1 MHNACYSRTMDRL
14 STPGQAAFAR
24 PGITSPAEWQ
34 ARVDLAA
41 CYQLCALYGW
51 DDGIYTHIS
60 ATVPGEPGH
69 YLINPFGMRFNEV
82 RASNLVKVDGDG
94 NIAGGGKNPQYMVNQ
109 SGFRLHA
116 AVHQARPD
124 AACVMHLHNLSGI
137 AVGMQETGL
146 QPLSPYALRFY
157 GELAYHDYEGIAM
170 TPDEQERLVANLGN
184 RLAMLLR
191 NHGSLTVGRT
201 IAEAFVL
208 METLD
213 RACDVQLRAQAAVVP
228 LRQPSEAMCLKAHLQ
243 LVGDGSPEGAL
254 EWPSLLRRLD
264 AAAPQY
270 RT

>member
-1 MHNACYSRTMDRL
+1 MDRL
-14 STPGQAAFAR
+14 SIPGQAALSR
-24 PGITSPAEWQ
+24 PAITTPAEWQ
-34 ARVDLAA
+34 TRVDLAA
-41 CYQLCALYGW
+41 CYRLCALYGW

-60 ATVPGEPGH
+60 AAVPGEPGH
-69 YLINPFGMRFNEV
+69 YLINPFGMRFDEV
-82 RASNLVKVDGDG
+82 KASNLVKVDRAG
-94 NIAGGGKNPQYMVNQ
+94 NVVGPSQYTVNQ
-109 SGFRLHA
+109 ASFRLHA

-124 AACVMHLHNLSGI
+124 AACVMHLHNLAGI
-137 AVGMQETGL
+137 AVGMQQTGL

-170 TPDEQERLVANLGN
+170 TENEQRRLVQNLGS
-184 RLAMLLR
+184 RAAMLLR

-201 IAEAFVL
+201 IPEAFVL

-228 LRQPSEAMCLKAHLQ
+228 LRQPSEAVCLTAHMQ
-243 LVGDGSPEGAL
+243 LVGDGTPEGAL

-264 AAAPQY
+264 AASPQY

>member
-1 MHNACYSRTMDRL
+1 MDKL
-14 STPGQAAFAR
+14 SLSAHAAVAGA
-24 PGITSPAEWQ
+24 GITSPAEWQ
-34 ARVDLAA
+34 TRVDLAA

-60 ATVPGEPGH
+60 AAVPGEAGH
-69 YLINPFGMRFNEV
+69 YLINPFGMRFDEV

-94 NIAGGGKNPQYMVNQ
+94 AVVGPSGYTVNQ

-116 AVHQARPD
+116 AVHKARPE
-124 AACVMHLHNLSGI
+124 AACVMHLHNVAGI
-137 AVGMQETGL
+137 AVGIQEGGL
-146 QPLSPYALRFY
+146 LPMSPYALRFY

-170 TPDEQERLVANLGN
+170 TADEQARLVQDLGAHY
-184 RLAMLLR
+184 AMLLR

-201 IAEAFVL
+201 IPEAFVL

-213 RACDVQLRAQAAVVP
+213 RACEVQLRAQAAGVP
-228 LRQPSEAMCLKAHLQ
+228 LRQPPEDMCRHVHGQ

-264 AAAPQY
+264 AAGPRY

>member
-1 MHNACYSRTMDRL
+1 MDTL
-14 STPGQAAFAR
+14 STSGHAALVR
-24 PGITSPAEWQ
+24 PGTTSTAEWQ
-34 ARVDLAA
+34 TRVDLAA

-60 ATVPGEPGH
+60 AAVPGEAGH

-82 RASNLVKVDGDG
+82 KASNLVKVDSDG
-94 NIAGGGKNPQYMVNQ
+94 NIVGQSKYTVNQ

-116 AVHQARPD
+116 AVHKARPN
-124 AACVMHLHNLSGI
+124 AACVMHLHNLAGI

-170 TPDEQERLVANLGN
+170 TEDEQERLVQDLGP
-184 RLAMLLR
+184 RYAMLLR

-201 IAEAFVL
+201 IPEAFVL

-213 RACDVQLRAQAAVVP
+213 RACEVQLRAQAAAVP
-228 LRQPSEAMCLKAHLQ
+228 LRQPSDAMCLKARMQ
-243 LVGDGSPEGAL
+243 LVGDGSPEGVL
-254 EWPSLLRRLD
+254 EWPPLLRRLD
-264 AAAPQY
+264 VASPQY

>member
-1 MHNACYSRTMDRL
+1 MDRL
-14 STPGQAAFAR
+14 STPGQVALAR

-34 ARVDLAA
+34 TRVDLAA

-60 ATVPGEPGH
+60 AAVPGEPGH

-94 NIAGGGKNPQYMVNQ
+94 HVVGPSQYTANR
-109 SGFRLHA
+109 SGFRLHG
-116 AVHQARPD
+116 AVHKARPD
-124 AACVMHLHNLSGI
+124 AACVMHLHNLAGI

-146 QPLSPYALRFY
+146 LPLSPYALRFY
-157 GELAYHDYEGIAM
+157 NELAYHDYEGIAM
-170 TPDEQERLVANLGN
+170 EEDEQRRLVHDLGS
-184 RLAMLLR
+184 RHAMLLR

-201 IAEAFVL
+201 IPEAFVL

-213 RACDVQLRAQAAVVP
+213 RACDAQLRAQAAMVP
-228 LRQPSEAMCLKAHLQ
+228 LRQPPEAMCRKVHEQ
-243 LVGDGSPEGAL
+243 LLGDHSPEGAL

-264 AAAPQY
+264 AESPQY
-270 RT
+270 RS

>member
-1 MHNACYSRTMDRL
+1 MDRI
-14 STPGQAAFAR
+14 STSGEAVLAR

-34 ARVDLAA
+34 TRIDLAA
-41 CYQLCALYGW
+41 CYQLCVLHGW

-69 YLINPFGMRFNEV
+69 YLVNAFGLRFEEV
-82 RASNLVKVDGDG
+82 TASNFVKVDSDG
-94 NIAGGGKNPQYMVNQ
+94 NAVGPRQHAVNRT
-109 SGFRLHA
+109 GFRLHA
-116 AVHQARPD
+116 AVHRARPD
-124 AACVMHLHNLSGI
+124 AACVMHLHHVAGI
-137 AVGMQETGL
+137 AVGMQEGGL
-146 QPLSPYALRFY
+146 LPLSPYALRFH

-170 TPDEQERLVANLGN
+170 TEDEQARLVHDLGA
-184 RLAMLLR
+184 RHAMLLR

-213 RACDVQLRAQAAVVP
+213 RACAVQLQAQAAGVP
-228 LRQPSEAMCLKAHLQ
+228 LRQPSDAMCRKAHAQ

-264 AAAPQY
+264 AERPRY

>member
-1 MHNACYSRTMDRL
+1 MDRL
-14 STPGQAAFAR
+14 SPPGQAAHAALHR
-24 PGITSPAEWQ
+24 PAITTPAEWQ
-34 ARVDLAA
+34 TRVDLAA

-60 ATVPGEPGH
+60 AAVPGQPGH

-82 RASNLVKVDGDG
+82 KASNLVKVDSDG
-94 NIAGGGKNPQYMVNQ
+94 NVVGVSQYRINQ

-116 AVHQARPD
+116 AVHKARPD
-124 AACVMHLHNLSGI
+124 VACVMHLHNLAGI
-137 AVGMQETGL
+137 AVGVQETGL

-170 TPDEQERLVANLGN
+170 HDDEQLRLTHNLGA
-184 RLAMLLR
+184 RHAMLLR
-191 NHGSLTVGRT
+191 NHGSLTAGRT

-213 RACDVQLRAQAAVVP
+213 RACEVQLRAQAAVVP
-228 LRQPSEAMCLKAHLQ
+228 LRQPSEAVCLNAHLQ
-243 LVGDGSPEGAL
+243 LVGDGAPEGVL
-254 EWPSLLRRLD
+254 EWPALLRRLD
-264 AAAPQY
+264 ATCPHY

>member
-1 MHNACYSRTMDRL
+1 MDIL
-14 STPGQAAFAR
+14 STSSQAALVC
-24 PGITSPAEWQ
+24 PDTTSTAEWQ
-34 ARVDLAA
+34 TRIDLAA

-60 ATVPGEPGH
+60 AAIPGEPGR

-82 RASNLVKVDGDG
+82 KASNLVKVDSDG
-94 NIAGGGKNPQYMVNQ
+94 NIVGQSTYTVNQ

-116 AVHQARPD
+116 AVHKARPD
-124 AACVMHLHNLSGI
+124 AACVMHLHNLAGI

-157 GELAYHDYEGIAM
+157 GELAYHDYEGLAM
-170 TPDEQERLVANLGN
+170 TEDEQERLVHDLG
-184 RLAMLLR
+184 RRYAMLLR

-201 IAEAFVL
+201 IPEAFVL

-213 RACDVQLRAQAAVVP
+213 RACEVQLRAQGAVVP
-228 LRQPSEAMCLKAHLQ
+228 LRQPSEAMCLKAHMQ
-243 LVGDGSPEGAL
+243 LVGDGSPEGVL

-264 AAAPQY
+264 AASPQY
-270 RT
+270 RS

>member
-1 MHNACYSRTMDRL
+1 MRKACYAGAMDRL
-14 STPGQAAFAR
+14 TTPGQAAIAR

-34 ARVDLAA
+34 TRVDLAA

-60 ATVPGEPGH
+60 AAVPGEPDH
-69 YLINPFGMRFNEV
+69 YLINPFGMRFDEV

-94 NIAGGGKNPQYMVNQ
+94 NAAGPPQYAVNA

-116 AVHQARPD
+116 AVHRARPD
-124 AACVMHLHNLSGI
+124 AGCVMHLHTLAGI
-137 AVGMQETGL
+137 AVGMQEAGL
-146 QPLSPYALRFY
+146 LPLSPYALRFH
-157 GELAYHDYEGIAM
+157 GELAVHDYEGIAM
-170 TPDEQERLVANLGN
+170 AEDEQERLVRDLGSS
-184 RLAMLLR
+184 RAMLLR

-213 RACDVQLRAQAAVVP
+213 RACDVQLRAQAAGVP
-228 LRQPSEAMCLKAHLQ
+228 LRQPAEAMCRKAHEQ
-243 LVGDGSPEGAL
+243 LVGDGSPEGVL

-264 AAAPQY
+264 AAAPKY

>member
-1 MHNACYSRTMDRL
+1 MDTL
-14 STPGQAAFAR
+14 STSGQAALVR
-24 PGITSPAEWQ
+24 PGATSTAEWQ

-60 ATVPGEPGH
+60 AAVPGEPGH

-82 RASNLVKVDGDG
+82 KASNLVKVDSDG
-94 NIAGGGKNPQYMVNQ
+94 NIVGQSTYTVNQ

-116 AVHQARPD
+116 AVHKARPD
-124 AACVMHLHNLSGI
+124 AACVMHLHNLAGI

-170 TPDEQERLVANLGN
+170 TEDEQERLVQDLGP
-184 RLAMLLR
+184 RYAMLLR

-201 IAEAFVL
+201 IPEAFVL

-213 RACDVQLRAQAAVVP
+213 RACEVQLRAQAAVVP
-228 LRQPSEAMCLKAHLQ
+228 LRQPSEAMCLRAHMQ
-243 LVGDGSPEGAL
+243 LVGDGSPEGVL

-264 AAAPQY
+264 AACPEY

>member
-1 MHNACYSRTMDRL
+1 MDRL
-14 STPGQAAFAR
+14 SIPGQAALSR
-24 PGITSPAEWQ
+24 PGITTPAEWQ
-34 ARVDLAA
+34 TRVDLAA

-60 ATVPGEPGH
+60 AAVPGEPGH

-82 RASNLVKVDGDG
+82 KASNLVKIDRGG
-94 NIAGGGKNPQYMVNQ
+94 NVVGLSQYTVNQ

-116 AVHQARPD
+116 AVHRARPD
-124 AACVMHLHNLSGI
+124 AACVMHLHNLAGI

-146 QPLSPYALRFY
+146 LPLSPYALRFY
-157 GELAYHDYEGIAM
+157 GELGYHDYDGIAM
-170 TPDEQERLVANLGN
+170 TEDEQRRLVQNLG
-184 RLAMLLR
+184 RRCAMLLR
-191 NHGSLTVGRT
+191 NHGTLTVGRT
-201 IAEAFVL
+201 IPEAFVL

-228 LRQPSEAMCLKAHLQ
+228 LRQPSEATCLKTHLQ
-243 LVGDGSPEGAL
+243 LVGDGAPEGAL

-264 AAAPQY
+264 AASPQY